1 MRSGLSGNPVS
12 NTPLLGSQG
21 LPFTTNVSIAKKR
34 VTRLL
39 GMLVLSGLTWIPIN
53 GLPVIA
59 KASSVFKGL
68 KKEFLSLKL
77 KDLIPSAVEKYCL
90 TLSSDQTNL
99 HTTTVKT

>member
-12 NTPLLGSQG
+12 NTPLLGSWS
-21 LPFTTNVSIAKKR
+21 SIYNQRINSKKR